1 MDIEKMLKALGEPM
15 RFKIYKNILKRKHC
29 VRSLSKKLGISEPA
43 ISQHLKVMREA
54 DLIYGEKYG
63 YHTHY
68 LPRQDAIDFL
78 TEAFLE
84 MQNQS
89 LILERD
95 VLVCQCEFRKG
106 ENNEHSL

>member
-1 MDIEKMLKALGEPM
+1 MNLEKMLKALGEPM
-15 RFKIYKNILKRKHC
+15 RFQIYNNILERKHC

-68 LPRQDAIDFL
+68 LPKQDAVDFL
-78 TEAFLE
+78 MESFLK
-84 MQNQS
+84 MQRQS
-89 LILERD
+89 LSLDRNAAI
-95 VLVCQCEFRKG
+95 CHCEFRKEG
-106 ENNEHSL
+106 QQ